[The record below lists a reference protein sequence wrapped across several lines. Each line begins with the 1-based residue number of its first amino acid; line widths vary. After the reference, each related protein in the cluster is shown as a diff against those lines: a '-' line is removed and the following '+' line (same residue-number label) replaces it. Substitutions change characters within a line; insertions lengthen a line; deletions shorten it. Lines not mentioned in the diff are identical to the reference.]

1 MEFLISLIA
10 LFISIVFFRF
20 SIGSFSIGKI
30 SMIGYLFYFHIILV
44 TYIGVVAVITHLD
57 IEQDIYFFAITG
69 IVSEESRR
77 FGWYA
82 TMYSI
87 IVLPIG
93 MIFSNM
99 LFLGRLNASL
109 LLQQYQADKTER
121 TFSVDEDEKVLFLTL
136 FVFTV
141 VTTLSVFY
149 VFYIIGTF
157 PLFSMLSGVDS
168 VILQQ
173 LRGAAKLEF
182 SGITAIRDMIAL
194 PLTPL
199 LSYIAYITYKKTDLF
214 KFKLLFYYLLFLSIL
229 ILTYNTEKAP
239 VLFYGMSFLFLQS
252 FVGGKVNSF
261 KLLIMSV
268 VVLGLLILMYF
279 AVSGL
284 DNMEEIVE
292 LLLARIFVAQT
303 SAIFLGYE
311 YFPFMHDFL
320 GWNGISNL
328 FANMEGEKAVASGRI
343 MFEIY
348 NPSAVANGTA
358 GYIVG
363 LFTAESW
370 VLFGIVGV
378 LITPLWVGFFIQ
390 SIHIF
395 MLKLPKNAIFLAAYL
410 YLMMHWSLSSGVA
423 TFIYPIVLITFFIQI
438 FTIYFIAQML
448 KNILLRK
455 NTEEKV

>member
-1 MEFLISLIA
+1 M
-10 LFISIVFFRF
+10 VFFRF
-20 SIGSFSIGKI
+20 SIGSFSVGKM
-30 SMIGYLFYFHIILV
+30 SMIGYLFYFHIMLV

-69 IVSEESRR
+69 VVSEESRR
-77 FGWYA
+77 LGWYA

-99 LFLGRLNASL
+99 LFLGKLNASSLIQEYQTSKISDTFYVDKDEKILFFTL
-109 LLQQYQADKTER
+109 LLFTIIATLA
-121 TFSVDEDEKVLFLTL
+121 VL
-136 FVFTV
+136 
-141 VTTLSVFY
+141 Y

-168 VILQQ
+168 IILQQ
-173 LRGAAKLEF
+173 LRGAAKLDF

-199 LSYIAYITYKKTDLF
+199 LSYIAYIAYKKLGSV
-214 KFKLLFYYLLFLSIL
+214 KFKILFYYLLLLSIL

-252 FVGGKVNSF
+252 FVGGKVNSL
-261 KLLIMSV
+261 KLLLMGVI
-268 VVLGLLILMYF
+268 VLGLLILMYF

-284 DNMEEIVE
+284 DNIEEIIN

-320 GWNGISNL
+320 GWTGISNL
-328 FANMEGEKAVASGRI
+328 FASMEGETAVSSGRI
-343 MFEIY
+343 MFEFY
-348 NPSAVANGTA
+348 APSSVKNGTA
-358 GYIVG
+358 GYMVG
-363 LFTAESW
+363 LFTAEAW
-370 VLFGIVGV
+370 VLFGTIGV
-378 LITPLWVGFFIQ
+378 LVAPLWVGFFIQ
-390 SIHIF
+390 AIHIF

-438 FTIYFIAQML
+438 FAIYFIAQMI
-448 KNILLRK
+448 KTILIKRH
-455 NTEEKV
+455 EEKII